1 MEIELWKPCVKT
13 GKLIRA
19 YLDVALR
26 ANKGSDSI
34 SHSKK
39 LTRKVKKR
47 LSSCKN
53 PWGTNE
59 ELSAAIKTL
68 RKGGGLPSIKK
79 IKKTICA
86 VQRGKY
92 DVS

>member
-1 MEIELWKPCVKT
+1 MKPCVET

-26 ANKGSDSI
+26 ADKGSDSI
-34 SHSKK
+34 SHSRK
-39 LTRKVKKR
+39 LTRKVKEL
-47 LSSCKN
+47 LSSDKN
-53 PWGTNE
+53 PWGTNG

-68 RKGGGLPSIKK
+68 RKGGGLPSFEDIKE
-79 IKKTICA
+79 ICA
-86 VQRGKY
+86 VQRGKD